1 MVHDRYLHGVFSYLS
16 IKSYANTVVDVF
28 SDVLYLGVFQMVQCQ
43 FYCYIVV
50 SFNHQSHNM
59 SSTGIVL
66 RLIPKYV
73 RPFKMA
79 WLYHFQTGIVSY
91 FQTGI
96 FSPFQTGIVSPFQ
109 TGIVSPFQTDIVS
122 PFKPLQAMHTNF
134 YKSKSQKYEVEV
146 ESQKGGPSLLTLNTK
161 NGKYNKYKI

>member
-50 SFNHQSHNM
+50 SFNHQSRNM

-96 FSPFQTGIVSPFQ
+96 VSPFQ

-122 PFKPLQAMHTNF
+122 PFKPLQAMHTTF
-134 YKSKSQKYEVEV
+134 TSQKVKNMKLKLKV
-146 ESQKGGPSLLTLNTK
+146 KRAGPPS
-161 NGKYNKYKI
+161 